1 MSEFSQAYIDALK
14 ENARRGF
21 LTFKEIRTSGGGQRF
36 QITPLTGS
44 DRRTYNVGGKM
55 SNDPFIQS
63 GQTYNP
69 NAIKYSDDYLKSLS
83 ESKQPTIPQQQQSSQ
98 PIRKAPPG
106 YQLQGPPGK
115 PYGFRNKSTGEWE
128 WFATMEEMNA
138 ARAGGGIMPQVNP
151 DYIEQNFSQLY
162 RKRR

>member
-1 MSEFSQAYIDALK
+1 MSSFSQSYIDSLK

-63 GQTYNP
+63 GQTYNQ
-69 NAIKYSDDYLKSLS
+69 NAIKYSDDYLKSLAGN
-83 ESKQPTIPQQQQSSQ
+83 QQQQSSQ
-98 PIRKAPPG
+98 PIGKATLS
-106 YQLQGPPGK
+106 YQPQGPPGK
-115 PYGFRNKSTGEWE
+115 PYGFRNRTTGEWE

-138 ARAGGGIMPQVNP
+138 AKAGGGTMLRANP
-151 DYIEQNFSQLY
+151 DYIKQNFSQLY
-162 RKRR
+162 RNR